1 MEARLFVLINL
12 IIVTIVSGSEFSA
25 TRNAEIDQLLQ
36 KLNKP
41 AIKSIKSPDGNI
53 IDCVHMKNHPIYD
66 HPLFKSHT
74 IQMRPSFHPEEWNNV
89 SSKIEKESSMESQ
102 LWTINGRCP
111 KNSIPII
118 RTRREDILRAKS
130 IERYGKKDFHIHQP
144 QQANRTINHE
154 HAQIIV
160 KGKFHGAKALI
171 NVWKP
176 SVQTT
181 KEFSLAQIWV
191 VAGPFSETNSIE
203 VGWQVYSNRYGDSN
217 PHYFIYWTA
226 DGYNQTG
233 CYNLACPG
241 FVHVNPDFAIGGP
254 VRDISVLNGQQYHI
268 PITIWKDPHSGNWWL
283 KISTH
288 IIVGY
293 WPASLFNHLQDAAS
307 EIQWGGEI
315 IDYRDYSKHTKT
327 EMGSGRFAE
336 EGFKKSSFF
345 RNIEI
350 IDEGNT
356 TLQPVGAYPFMT
368 RKNCYNVDPGIH
380 PVWGT
385 FFYYGGHGRNRKC
398 R

>member
-12 IIVTIVSGSEFSA
+12 IIVIVTIVTGSEFSA
-25 TRNAEIDQLLQ
+25 TRNAEIDQLLE

-53 IDCVHMKNHPIYD
+53 IDCVHIKNHPIYD
-66 HPLFKSHT
+66 HPLFKNHT

-102 LWTINGRCP
+102 LWTTNGRCP

-130 IERYGKKDFHIHQP
+130 KIHRKIWKKGFPHSS
-144 QQANRTINHE
+144 TS

-160 KGKFHGAKALI
+160 KEKFHGAKALI

-176 SVQTT
+176 SIQTT

-203 VGWQVYSNRYGDSN
+203 VGWQVYPNCYGDSN

-226 DGYNQTG
+226 DGYKQTG

-241 FVHVNPDFAIGGP
+241 FVHVNRDFAIGGP
-254 VRDISVLNGQQYHI
+254 VRDIYLIKVEV
-268 PITIWKDPHSGNWWL
+268 PFR
-283 KISTH
+283 
-288 IIVGY
+288 
-293 WPASLFNHLQDAAS
+293 LF
-307 EIQWGGEI
+307 
-315 IDYRDYSKHTKT
+315 
-327 EMGSGRFAE
+327 
-336 EGFKKSSFF
+336 
-345 RNIEI
+345 
-350 IDEGNT
+350 GNT
-356 TLQPVGAYPFMT
+356 
-368 RKNCYNVDPGIH
+368 D
-380 PVWGT
+380 
-385 FFYYGGHGRNRKC
+385 RNK
-398 R
+398 